1 MWLCGG
7 ITDKA
12 RTCHNNTDNIIKTRL
27 SVNERPV
34 RRLIAKLNKWAD
46 TLVRGG
52 EDECESGFKGLQL
65 DITQLQLIL
74 AKSKLVFDM
83 AERERINYDQEQQQI
98 EASIIASQ
106 AELEKLDKDLVEAKK
121 IRANKI
127 EYDELAVQVLRYPSR
142 ESSQN
147 SIESL
152 QQEIQELE
160 VEGQA
165 QIDKMSH
172 RREQFFTALENLKAI
187 QESILEDERE
197 EAKRLFLK
205 RTQVDDDDDDDLIGD
220 GFGMDGVT
228 STSAAGALTP
238 SGGSVPAGSGDG
250 GAIAPDGESHS
261 IVNGHIAGG
270 ENLSRTSSN
279 GSFSEAQRMSHADT
293 ESGQASS
300 HERRSTNGS
309 AADSPVGN
317 PEGLAVEG
325 IFSSTDINGAL
336 QHKHDMD
343 RHGHSHGTPASPS
356 SRSMTGTP
364 TIPGSD
370 SPMMQVDP

>member
-1 MWLCGG
+1 M
-7 ITDKA
+7 D
-12 RTCHNNTDNIIKTRL
+12 HDDNIIKTRL

-46 TLVRGG
+46 TLVKGG
-52 EDECESGFKGLQL
+52 DDECESGFKGLQL
-65 DITQLQLIL
+65 DVTQLQLIL

-98 EASIIASQ
+98 EASIISSQ

-142 ESSQN
+142 ESSQS

-160 VEGQA
+160 MEGQA
-165 QIDKMSH
+165 QIEKMAH

-205 RTQVDDDDDDDLIGD
+205 RTQVEDEDDDDLIGD
-220 GFGMDGVT
+220 GFGMDGVAP
-228 STSAAGALTP
+228 TSAALTP
-238 SGGSVPAGSGDG
+238 SGGSVPVGAGGSEATG
-250 GAIAPDGESHS
+250 PDGESHS
-261 IVNGHIAGG
+261 IVNGLIAGG
-270 ENLSRTSSN
+270 ESLSRTSSM
-279 GSFSEAQRMSHADT
+279 GSFSEEQRMSNGDI
-293 ESGQASS
+293 ESGQALS
-300 HERRSTNGS
+300 HVRRSTNGS

-317 PEGLAVEG
+317 PEGLAIEG
-325 IFSSTDINGAL
+325 VFSSTDINGSL
-336 QHKHDMD
+336 QHRHDMD
-343 RHGHSHGTPASPS
+343 RHGHGHGTPATPS

-364 TIPGSD
+364 TIPRSD

>member
-1 MWLCGG
+1 M
-7 ITDKA
+7 D
-12 RTCHNNTDNIIKTRL
+12 HDDNIIRTRL

-46 TLVRGG
+46 TLVKGG
-52 EDECESGFKGLQL
+52 DDECESGFKGLQL
-65 DITQLQLIL
+65 DVTQLQLIL

-83 AERERINYDQEQQQI
+83 AERERINYEQEQQRI
-98 EASIIASQ
+98 EASIISSQ

-121 IRANKI
+121 IRANMI

-152 QQEIQELE
+152 QQEIQELGM
-160 VEGQA
+160 EGQA
-165 QIDKMSH
+165 QIEKMAY

-220 GFGMDGVT
+220 GFGMDGVAQT
-228 STSAAGALTP
+228 GTAGALTP
-238 SGGSVPAGSGDG
+238 SGGSVPTGAGGSGATG
-250 GAIAPDGESHS
+250 PDGESRS
-261 IVNGHIAGG
+261 IVNGHIAGS
-270 ENLSRTSSN
+270 ENLSRTSSV
-279 GSFSEAQRMSHADT
+279 GSFSEVQRMSNGDI
-293 ESGQASS
+293 ESGETSS
-300 HERRSTNGS
+300 LMRSSTSGS
-309 AADSPVGN
+309 VADSPVGN
-317 PEGLAVEG
+317 AEGLTVEG
-325 IFSSTDINGAL
+325 VFSSADINGTL
-336 QHKHDMD
+336 QHRHDMD
-343 RHGHSHGTPASPS
+343 RHGHGHDTPATPS

-364 TIPGSD
+364 TIPDSD

>member
-1 MWLCGG
+1 M
-7 ITDKA
+7 D
-12 RTCHNNTDNIIKTRL
+12 HDDNIIKTRL

-46 TLVRGG
+46 TLVKGG
-52 EDECESGFKGLQL
+52 EDDCENGFKGLQL

-165 QIDKMSH
+165 QIDKMAH
-172 RREQFFTALENLKAI
+172 RREQFFIALENLKAI

-220 GFGMDGVT
+220 GFGMDGVAPT
-228 STSAAGALTP
+228 VAAGALTP
-238 SGGSVPAGSGDG
+238 SGGSVPVGAGGG
-250 GAIAPDGESHS
+250 GATGPDGESHS
-261 IVNGHIAGG
+261 IVNGLIAGG
-270 ENLSRTSSN
+270 ESLSRTSSMGSFSEAMGSFSEAM
-279 GSFSEAQRMSHADT
+279 GSFSEAQMMSHADT

-343 RHGHSHGTPASPS
+343 RHGHSHGTPTSPS

-364 TIPGSD
+364 TIPDSD